1 MYLAESRTEE
11 RQHEIA
17 CWALHRPTTPA
28 DLEAADLD
36 GDGDV
41 SAAEFVLY
49 KLKEEGKIVEDDVQG
64 ILKEFSAIDYDES
77 GTLNLSDIHLSN
89 LEKEI

>member
-1 MYLAESRTEE
+1 M
-11 RQHEIA
+11 
-17 CWALHRPTTPA
+17 
-28 DLEAADLD
+28 
-36 GDGDV
+36 
-41 SAAEFVLY
+41 LY